1 MKKELDAL
9 QTALDNLRA
18 VSAGD
23 SPDYDKVLEAWQEIH
38 RKVYELQDSFWDL
51 INWDARSRRLN
62 PHLYTHKVGR
72 GRTPT
77 QTMTTEELDNLMKDL
92 GL

>member
-1 MKKELDAL
+1 MKKELDAI
-9 QTALDNLRA
+9 QSALDNLRA

-62 PHLYTHKVGR
+62 PHLYTNKIAR
-72 GRTPT
+72 ST
-77 QTMTTEELDNLMKDL
+77 QKMSSEELDNLMKDL